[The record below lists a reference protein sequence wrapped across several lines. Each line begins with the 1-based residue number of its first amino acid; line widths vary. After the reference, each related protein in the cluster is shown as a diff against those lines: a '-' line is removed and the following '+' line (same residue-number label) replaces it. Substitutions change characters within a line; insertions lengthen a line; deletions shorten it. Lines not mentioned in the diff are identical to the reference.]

1 MRRTPRRGSRRIP
14 SGGGRSC
21 GRPRRRRA
29 RGSGSRPWCG
39 SCGATRSRLPS
50 CLAPARAGRL
60 SVGQPAPAFVV
71 PGLDGGM
78 LALAQYAGRPR
89 VVTSFATSC
98 GECLGDLAVLEP
110 AYRQYRARGLV
121 VLGIGVE
128 DAASNL
134 RQAAR
139 QFGVSFPVGYDED
152 GTRVALPYGLSSI
165 PTTVFIDAGG
175 TVRDV
180 VRGPVRGAALGRALA
195 LILPSAAP

>member
-1 MRRTPRRGSRRIP
+1 M
-14 SGGGRSC
+14 
-21 GRPRRRRA
+21 
-29 RGSGSRPWCG
+29 
-39 SCGATRSRLPS
+39 ATEVSSHDAPAGRSRLV
-50 CLAPARAGRL
+50 LAAVGVAAALAIAALAGWLHGGPRTAGATGVGRL